1 MNLKQKLSGK
11 QPKVIKHLQHQI
23 ILFDV
28 FPLFTAKACRK
39 NDVEVTEHGGE
50 IYINQGYLQDKLDH
64 SNISD
69 KTQYYSDK
77 FKQ

>member
-23 ILFDV
+23 ILLDV
-28 FPLFTAKACRK
+28 FPLFTAKAWRK
-39 NDVEVTEHGGE
+39 NDVEVTEHEGE
-50 IYINQGYLQDKLDH
+50 ICINQGYLQEELDL

-77 FKQ
+77 FKK